1 MTRLGRI
8 GFSAVA
14 LMLTVLLGLWWLG
27 RGALGRH
34 DSEILEPVPVAR
46 SAASVASGAA
56 RQRAAAE
63 GVGAAGRDR
72 QILFGDLHVHTTIS
86 FDAFMLNLPVLG
98 GSGATPP
105 ADACD
110 FARHCAALDVWSI
123 NDHAAN
129 ITPRDW
135 RNTIESVRQ
144 CNAMAGGADDP
155 DMVSFLGW
163 EWTQAGRTPE
173 DHYGHKNVVLA
184 HTDADR
190 IPARPIAASH
200 GGVAAD
206 PPPTLA
212 RGALALGDPRFRDLA
227 ARWTAISGLAVCP
240 DGDVRELPDDCRE
253 IAPNPAELFRKL
265 DEWGHDAL
273 VIPHGTTWGVYT
285 PPTASWD
292 HQLVGAMHDPERQ
305 TLIEIYS
312 GHGSSEVY
320 RDWRAVELG
329 ADGEASCP
337 DSRPD
342 FLPMCQ
348 RAGQIILE
356 RCLDEGTATEECEA
370 RAQRARRY
378 AAAAGVSPQI
388 TVPGTDGADW
398 LDAGQCRDCGQP
410 AFSHRPASS
419 AQYIAAL
426 GDFSGGG
433 ARPRRFRMGFIAS
446 SDIHTA
452 KPGTGYKELR
462 ALSETRDLRRPS
474 GDGIASRFFRAPPEA
489 PGSRPRSYAEAA
501 ARLSGLQLYE
511 TERTRSFLYTGGL
524 VAVHSEG
531 RDRASIWSALARKEA
546 YGTSGPRM
554 LLWFDL
560 LSEAGAHP
568 MGSEVATR
576 EAPIFRV
583 RAVGSFEQAPGCPES
598 TRVAL
603 GAERTAD
610 LCAGE
615 CYRPT
620 DERRPIRRIEVV
632 RIRPQASPAED
643 IGSLVDDPWQRFEC
657 PADPGGCVATFIDPE
672 FTTAGR
678 DAVYYARAFEART
691 PTVNGDPARCTWD
704 AEGRCIETQLCVEG
718 SDCLD
723 PYAPRAWSSPIYVDF
738 ER

>member
-1 MTRLGRI
+1 VRLLRRVAI
-8 GFSAVA
+8 AAVA
-14 LMLTVLLGLWWLG
+14 LVPIVLLVLWWLG

-46 SAASVASGAA
+46 PEASVRAGAA
-56 RQRAAAE
+56 RQRVAAE
-63 GVGAAGRDR
+63 GVGATGRDR

-110 FARHCAALDVWSI
+110 FARHCAALDFWSV

-135 RNTIESVRQ
+135 QNTIESVRQ
-144 CNAMAGGADDP
+144 CNAMAGDADDP

-184 HTDADR
+184 HTDAQN

-200 GGVAAD
+200 GGVAAN

-212 RGALALGDPRFRDLA
+212 RGALALGDRRFRDLA
-227 ARWTAISGLAVCP
+227 ARWTAISGMGVCP

-253 IAPNPAELFRKL
+253 IAPTPAELFRKL
-265 DEWGHDAL
+265 DEWGHDAI

-285 PPTASWD
+285 PPSSSWD
-292 HQLVGAMHDPERQ
+292 KQLVGAMHDPDRQ
-305 TLIEIYS
+305 TLIEVYS

-320 RDWRAVELG
+320 RDWRAVEIG
-329 ADGEASCP
+329 VDGSARCP
-337 DSRPD
+337 EPGPD

-348 RAGQIILE
+348 RAGQIIRE
-356 RCLDEGTATEECEA
+356 RCLEEGATTEECDA
-370 RAQRARRY
+370 RAEQARRY

-388 TVPGTDGADW
+388 TVPGTTGSDW
-398 LDAGQCRDCGQP
+398 LDAGQCRDCAQP
-410 AFSHRPASS
+410 AFKHRPASS

-426 GDFSGGG
+426 GDFSEGETG
-433 ARPRRFRMGFIAS
+433 PRRFRMGFIAS

-452 KPGTGYKELR
+452 KPGTGYKEIR
-462 ALSETRDLRRPS
+462 ALSETRDLRRPTDDS
-474 GDGIASRFFRAPPEA
+474 ITSRFFRAPPEA
-489 PGSRPRSYAEAA
+489 PGSRARSYAEAA
-501 ARLSGLQLYE
+501 ASLSGLQLYE

-524 VAVHSEG
+524 IAVHSEG
-531 RDRASIWSALARKEA
+531 RDRGSIWRALARKET
-546 YGTSGPRM
+546 YGTSGPRI

-560 LSEAGAHP
+560 LSEDGVRP

-576 EAPIFRV
+576 EAPVFRV

-598 TRVAL
+598 TESAL
-603 GAERTAD
+603 GADRTAG

-615 CYRPT
+615 CYRPK
-620 DERRPIRRIEVV
+620 DERRLITRIEVV
-632 RIRPQASPAED
+632 RIRPQTSPGED
-643 IGSLVDDPWQRFEC
+643 IGSLIDDPWRHFEC
-657 PADPGGCVATFIDPE
+657 PGDPSGCVATFVDPE
-672 FTTAGR
+672 FATGAR
-678 DAVYYARAFEART
+678 DAVYYARAFEMTT

-704 AEGRCIETQLCVEG
+704 ADGNCTETQLCAEG
-718 SDCLD
+718 DDCLD
-723 PYAPRAWSSPIYVDF
+723 PFAPRAWSSPIYVDF
-738 ER
+738 AR